1 MENFIGDPVEQI
13 QYWDHQDL
21 PFDCAVVA
29 QADVINQYLDSP
41 ISETQAVFDAAF
53 NGWLTPDGTQ
63 PDDVGNLLD
72 LYGIPNHHVEGATI
86 EQLAAELQ
94 AGNRVIV
101 GVRAEELWA
110 DGAGAEFSNW
120 LCEAFGLDK
129 AEYAP
134 ADHAIVVTGIDL
146 SSPDHPMVIVND
158 SGKPDGAFDHYPL
171 DKFMEAWENANF
183 SYVATDAPPPGH
195 SALDFNL
202 SSFMAQHV
210 PDFDADQ
217 YALLVEN
224 VGAMGAT
231 PATLSAEEWDQVLAG
246 V

>member
-1 MENFIGDPVEQI
+1 MENYIGDPVEQI

-21 PFDCAVVA
+21 DYDCAVVA
-29 QADVINQYLDSP
+29 QASVINQYLDSP

-53 NGWLTPDGTQ
+53 NGWLTPDGTRS
-63 PDDVGNLLD
+63 DDVGSLLD
-72 LYGIPNHHVEGATI
+72 LYGIPNHHVGGATI

-101 GVRAEELWA
+101 GVNSAELWA
-110 DGAGAEFSNW
+110 DGPGAEFSNW
-120 LCEAFGLDK
+120 LCDVFGLDR
-129 AEYAP
+129 ADFTR
-134 ADHAIVVTGIDL
+134 ADHAIVVTGIDV
-146 SSPDHPMVIVND
+146 SSPDNPMVIVND

-171 DKFMEAWENANF
+171 DRFMDAWENGNF

-195 SALDFNL
+195 FALDFDL
-202 SSFMAQHV
+202 AGFLAQRV
-210 PDFDADQ
+210 PEFDTDQ
-217 YALLVEN
+217 YAMLVES
-224 VGAMGAT
+224 VGTMGAT

>member
-1 MENFIGDPVEQI
+1 MESFIGDPVEQI
-13 QYWDHQDL
+13 QYWDNQDL

-29 QADVINQYLDSP
+29 QADVINQYLDTP

-53 NGWLTPDGTQ
+53 NGWLTPDGTL

-72 LYGIPNHHVEGATI
+72 LYGVPNHHVEGATF

-101 GVRAEELWA
+101 GVRAGELWY
-110 DGAGAEFSNW
+110 DGTGSES
-120 LCEAFGLDK
+120 E
-129 AEYAP
+129 P

-171 DKFMEAWENANF
+171 DKFMEAWENGNF

-202 SSFMAQHV
+202 SSFLAQHV
-210 PDFDADQ
+210 PDFDADR

-231 PATLSAEEWDQVLAG
+231 PATLSAEEWDQIR
-246 V
+246 